1 MILHFLLRCHSVQT
15 WVLLLLDV
23 NKLTLQTRHHEANSL
38 PKALAPLLFLW
49 PPTSLP
55 LFLTL
60 YSLLDS
66 SLLPEHRSQLT
77 VFLPVSPSGNISDA
91 GDDTS
96 VTQPALMEWTK

>member
-23 NKLTLQTRHHEANSL
+23 NKLTLQTRRHEANSL
-38 PKALAPLLFLW
+38 PTALAPLLFLW

-96 VTQPALMEWTK
+96 VTQPALMEWTE